1 MTEYAERFA
10 RQKIKV
16 EGQIVEVL
24 IMGPGAELPIGPNLS
39 EEMDRVAAQL
49 GYWGAVLADAVGEL
63 KKVDAWYRNFRA
75 EVTAACLGSDPKMA
89 EWKVKAK
96 IEGSKGFLQWKESI
110 ALAEKNVRLCEGMV
124 RAFDKKANQLQ
135 SKGAKM
141 RTELNAQG
149 MTTPADEPEERGWN
163 LSGEGS
169 EHDDDDVPSPTVGVE
184 RPSPEDALAR
194 MEEIN
199 AGRAKKSKSDDDK
212 DKKKSKKKATKGKKS
227 KKRRSE

>member
-1 MTEYAERFA
+1 VTEYAKQFA

-16 EGQIVEVL
+16 EGQKVEVL
-24 IMGPGAELPIGPNLS
+24 IMGSGAELPIGPNLS

-49 GYWGAVLADAVGEL
+49 GYWGAVLAAAAGEL
-63 KKVDAWYRNFRA
+63 KKVDAWYRKFRA
-75 EVTAACLGSDPKMA
+75 DVTNECLAGDPKMA
-89 EWKVKAK
+89 EWKVKAR
-96 IEGSKGFLQWKESI
+96 IEGTKGFLEWKEAI
-110 ALAEKNVRLCEGMV
+110 ALAERNMRLCEAMV
-124 RAFDKKANQLQ
+124 RAYDKKANQLQ

-169 EHDDDDVPSPTVGVE
+169 EHDDDDLDDVPSPSTGVE
-184 RPSPEDALAR
+184 RPSVEAAMAR

-199 AGRAKKSKSDDDK
+199 AERGKKP
-212 DKKKSKKKATKGKKS
+212 KSKKKDKGKKAT
-227 KKRRSE
+227 KKADKAKKQRSE